1 MRKVFKNL
9 KVRVDYAE
17 YGGAP
22 LLGVKAPVIIAHGKS
37 NPKAIQ
43 NAILQAITA
52 ASSNLDI
59 DIEEKLK
66 RYTNKIQ

>member
-1 MRKVFKNL
+1 MRKVFKSL

-37 NPKAIQ
+37 NPKAIK
-43 NAILQAITA
+43 NAINQAISA
-52 ASSNLDI
+52 ASSRLEQ
-59 DIEEKLK
+59 DIEDKLAK
-66 RYTNKIQ
+66 YRNF